1 MTILASD
8 IKLLESEVM
17 TDATD
22 GGGRRTT
29 HVIPDG
35 VAGNIF
41 PKVSRLDTVYGRLNL
56 RKVYGHVDSANVDTY
71 AGAHAIVTDPPD
83 NAKIGVL
90 LFGTGSEFDRRT
102 GAKDRIES
110 YVVSGPEA
118 RLRLYG
124 QQPLGAKAVLCYQRE
139 SEALPDI
146 GDVLALSQET
156 TEGVSTR
163 MQFVRLQSVTSEVRE
178 FEDDKGIYKYRV
190 LVLGIT
196 TSLEYSFSGPDTPV
210 RFSDEQRLGKV
221 RLTSVADSARYFGI
235 QPLEEAVLAG
245 ALSIKLPSIY
255 ASIVPTTQREVAV
268 SLAQI
273 AGAEEFVEAGATFTG
288 GAGSV
293 NGYRFPGPVLPGT
306 VVFGNSSAGY
316 PIYDDGA
323 GRMVYTGRP
332 DLSGSI
338 DYESGTVSVTEIGAA
353 GGITA
358 TAVHAVPVSQ
368 PGHTQ
373 SREITLAT
381 RGSVYSE
388 VLSPVPAPRTTIV
401 DFRALGKWYRLRD
414 ELGDGV
420 LRGFDSS
427 VGTGT
432 VDYVT
437 GALVVTLGSLP
448 DVGSSL
454 LQSWGS
460 QVHYVKRAGATS
472 DADDRASTV
481 IELGRTQIPYSAV
494 ISIEL
499 RYNATPVVVTIA
511 ANTNETVATNVTV
524 SIDRGAGKLTLLFTG
539 LLPDSGSEVGIGYSS
554 YASGPNRLWAS
565 YVNGGGG
572 WSIPPA
578 FVPDPLTERPFT
590 LPEGPVTSLD
600 CASPIPAGTL
610 KIVVPITVLM
620 SADSN
625 AAIQTHV
632 YNNAL
637 ELTDDGLGAVITK
650 SQTLTHPSGQS
661 LAFGKVAGGQLVG
674 SVNYSTGLITF
685 TAPIEVTSRVW
696 QPPLGLRAGLWLA
709 ASGAS
714 LPTASVGHRGASV
727 SFRDGAAT
735 STDTPRTETYSFR
748 DWPLRIKLANS
759 TGQSVVP
766 GSVVLQLASGDYNR
780 ALMYVDRSGD
790 VIFAPNDLGSGTT
803 VGTINY
809 LTGEL
814 TIHTWANGSRQGS
827 VHVLSCV
834 TQQGQFV
841 TDRVQFRTA
850 GSPLR
855 SGSLFVTA
863 VGEDGTVYTGT
874 SDVSGTIT
882 GTLVLG
888 TVEQNMG
895 VVDVRFGEWLPVT
908 GNTSQPWYDAA
919 YIDPDDNTRVWKPTK
934 VLPSSLRYSCVVT
947 TNVSLDAAILGID
960 PVRLP
965 LDGRVPMV
973 RPADVGVL
981 HNTQTYALPNPAVA
995 SAVYNVG
1002 RTGLRDLWLVDDAGV
1017 RVEFAK
1023 YTADIAA
1030 GTVTMAAGLDLTGV
1044 PQPLVAK
1051 HRISDML
1058 LVADA
1063 QIDGT
1068 VDLAAPLTHDYPT
1081 TGTYFSTALLFGDL
1095 YARVSN
1101 IFDQATWTGV
1111 WSDTL
1116 IGSEAA
1122 AEFNSV
1128 LYPIEVLNS
1137 GAVTERWRLQFTGA
1151 TAFQCY
1157 GEHSGLIATGTTTA
1171 DFGPVNPLTLEPY
1184 FVIRQGAWGGGWAV
1198 GNNLRFN
1205 TFSAGAPIWMART
1218 VLPGATL
1225 AGDSVDIQL
1234 RGDVDA

>member
-1 MTILASD
+1 MTLTANN

-17 TDATD
+17 ADSSD
-22 GGGRRTT
+22 GGGRRTVN
-29 HVIPDG
+29 VIPDG

-41 PKVSRLDTVYGRLNL
+41 PKVSRLDSVYGRLNL

-481 IELGRTQIPYSAV
+481 IELGRTQIPYDAV

-499 RYNATPVVVTIA
+499 QYNAAPVVVTIA
-511 ANTNETVATNVTV
+511 ANTNETAATNVTA

-554 YASGPNRLWAS
+554 YASGPNRVWAS

-578 FVPDPLTERPFT
+578 FVPDPLTTRPFS
-590 LPEGPVTSLD
+590 LPAGEVTFLN
-600 CASPIPAGTL
+600 CASAVPAGSL
-610 KIVVPITVLM
+610 KIIVPISVGM
-620 SADSN
+620 YADSN
-625 AAIQTHV
+625 PAIKTNV
-632 YNNAL
+632 YSS
-637 ELTDDGLGAVITK
+637 ELLLRDDGLGGVVTT
-650 SQTLTHPSGQS
+650 SQTLPHSSGIS

-685 TAPIEVTSRVW
+685 TTPIEVTGRVW
-696 QPPLGLRAGLWLA
+696 QPPLGLRAGVWLP
-709 ASGAS
+709 ASGAR
-714 LPTASVGHRGASV
+714 LPTAFAGQSASV

-790 VIFAPNDLGSGTT
+790 VIFAPNDLGAGTS
-803 VGTINY
+803 VGAINY

-814 TIHTWANGSRQGS
+814 TIHTWASGSRQGS

-882 GTLVLG
+882 GALVLG

-947 TNVSLDAAILGID
+947 TNVSLDASILGID

-981 HNTQTYALPNPAVA
+981 HNTQVYTLPDPAVS
-995 SAVYNVG
+995 SAVYSVG
-1002 RTGLRDLWLVDDAGV
+1002 RSGLSDLWLVDDDGT
-1017 RVEFAK
+1017 RV
-1023 YTADIAA
+1023 DAA
-1030 GTVTMAAGLDLTGV
+1030 QYSANLDTGQVTMSPTLDLTGV
-1044 PQPLVAK
+1044 PQPLRAK
-1051 HRISDML
+1051 HRISDMV

-1063 QIDGT
+1063 QIDGK
-1068 VDLAAPLTHDYPT
+1068 VDLAAALTHDYPT

-1095 YARVSN
+1095 YARVSSL
-1101 IFDQATWTGV
+1101 FDQETWTGV
-1111 WSDTL
+1111 WGDSVTGDQ
-1116 IGSEAA
+1116 AD

-1128 LYPIEVLNS
+1128 LYPIEVLNE
-1137 GAVTERWRLQFTGA
+1137 GAVTERWRIEFTGA
-1151 TAFQCY
+1151 TTFRCY
-1157 GEHSGLIATGTTTA
+1157 GENSGLIATGNTAA
-1171 DFGPVNPLTLEPY
+1171 DFGPINPLTLKPY
-1184 FVIRQGAWGGGWAV
+1184 FIVRHSGWGSGWAV
-1198 GNNLRFN
+1198 GNQLRFN
-1205 TFSAGAPIWMART
+1205 THAAAAPMWLART
-1218 VLPGATL
+1218 ILPGATL
-1225 AGDSVDIQL
+1225 AGDSVDVQL